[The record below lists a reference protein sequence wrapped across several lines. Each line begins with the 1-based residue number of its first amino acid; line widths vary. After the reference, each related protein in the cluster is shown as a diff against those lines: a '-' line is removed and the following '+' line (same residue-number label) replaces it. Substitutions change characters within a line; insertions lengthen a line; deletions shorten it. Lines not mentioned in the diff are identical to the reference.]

1 MSSPTDAKD
10 ILMKSLERHL
20 PEVQAE
26 ANALAVPPPPATVQE
41 KDSKE
46 VQDDYEF
53 SRKSYRD
60 LVQKSNEAI
69 EAMLELAL
77 QSEHPRAF
85 EVLSAMLKNT
95 SDITDK
101 LMDLQHKKK
110 EIKSG
115 SGAPTSSGGTPAQG
129 NTNIFIGSTTDL
141 QKHLIKKLQEKNVTD
156 TASVDP
162 S

>member
-1 MSSPTDAKD
+1 MASDTSNTLLKN
-10 ILMKSLERHL
+10 LERHL

-26 ANALAVPPPPATVQE
+26 SNALAVPTHSATPGE
-41 KDSKE
+41 AESKE

-60 LVQKSNEAI
+60 LVGKSNEAI
-69 EAMLELAL
+69 EAMLNLAL

-101 LMDLQHKKK
+101 LMDLQKKNK
-110 EIKSG
+110 EVKATATG
-115 SGAPTSSGGTPAQG
+115 PVAPGTPG
-129 NTNIFIGSTTDL
+129 TNNFFIGSTADL

-156 TASVDP
+156 SDASNDP